1 MHQLSTFAH
10 YWVNRPLIKKVKYLD
25 APAWVNHYFAP
36 AQNLLDHLV
45 FGLFWFELGS
55 NFHNEEID
63 KVKIGCGGGMRQ
75 EVNEERKVGR
85 MTLRKKKIT
94 EKVGSER
101 EKIKRISYYRHKR
114 REKKVRNER

>member
-1 MHQLSTFAH
+1 
-10 YWVNRPLIKKVKYLD
+10 
-25 APAWVNHYFAP
+25 
-36 AQNLLDHLV
+36 
-45 FGLFWFELGS
+45 
-55 NFHNEEID
+55 
-63 KVKIGCGGGMRQ
+63 MRQ

-114 REKKVRNER
+114 REKKVRNES